1 MASISFKDFELN
13 QTNITGKRHPSV
25 MVDAIKFRYKVDPE
39 TKQRTEEKD
48 GTAVDIYTKYGKLQ
62 TVKLPEGAVSDE
74 TFQQIQQALKER
86 KIVKVNF
93 GSTASTLRGRC
104 YAMLSNGQ
112 LIQGV
117 SATATELN
125 LVSIEEPEFDDI
137 DDLDIEL

>member
-25 MVDAIKFRYKVDPE
+25 MVDTIKFRYKVDPE
-39 TKQRTEEKD
+39 TKERTDEKD
-48 GTAVDIYTKYGKLQ
+48 GTAVDIYTKYGKIQ
-62 TVKLPEGAVSDE
+62 TVKLPAGAVSE
-74 TFQQIQQALKER
+74 ELFQQIQQALKDR
-86 KIVKVNF
+86 KIVKINF

-104 YAMLSNGQ
+104 YAMISNGQ

-125 LVSIEEPEFDDI
+125 LVSIEEPDFDEI